1 MLAHTRPMQIEAGE
15 SYMRKAIAAGL
26 CLWAGGCSDAKQEA
40 VVVKR
45 CETLLAAQE
54 LASLPQGLRADPR
67 APIKPKDAPRISN
80 GEATTFVRRAYDRL
94 TADAKEA
101 RTEPREYTCIY
112 DNRVKQVVTLST
124 NGHQQELRL
133 GAAEWAVAS
142 KRISL
147 PK

>member
-1 MLAHTRPMQIEAGE
+1 
-15 SYMRKAIAAGL
+15 MRKAIALGL
-26 CLWAGGCSDAKQEA
+26 SLWAGACTDTKQEA

-54 LASLPQGLRADPR
+54 LASLPSGLRADPR
-67 APIKPKDAPRISN
+67 ASIKPKDDPRVSN
-80 GEATTFVRRAYDRL
+80 GEATSFVRRAYDRL
-94 TADAKEA
+94 ATDVEGG
-101 RTEPREYTCIY
+101 RIEPREYTCIY

-133 GAAEWAVAS
+133 GDAEWAVAS
-142 KRISL
+142 KRLAL